1 MSTQT
6 AGHER
11 CEPREATLTVHK
23 NWRRVLALGM
33 ALMILGCVAAI
44 VPVAVSGAIVWILG
58 GILAVGGIVQF
69 LRAFRLSGTGGFL
82 PAVLSATL
90 CVLFGAVLL
99 ATPFPGLFTAVLLVV
114 AFLVAEGAF
123 KVLMAERLR
132 PACHWHWLMFS
143 GLLAMAFG
151 VILLAAPPCAAFSML
166 GMLISVDL
174 LITGGVL
181 MMLVMAT
188 RRPEPQPK

>member
-11 CEPREATLTVHK
+11 CAPREPALAMHK

-33 ALMILGCVAAI
+33 VLMILGCVAAVI
-44 VPVAVSGAIVWILG
+44 PAAVSGAIVWILG

-90 CVLFGAVLL
+90 YLLFGALLL
-99 ATPFPGLFTAVLLVV
+99 ATPFPAPATAVLLVA

-132 PACHWHWLMFS
+132 SARHWHWLMFS

-151 VILLAAPPCAAFSML
+151 VVLLAARPCAAFRML
-166 GMLISVDL
+166 GMLIAADL
-174 LITGGVL
+174 LITGGTL
-181 MMLVMAT
+181 MMLAMAT
-188 RRPEPQPK
+188 RRPEPEG